1 MKANMDLKNK
11 NVLVTGAGGFI
22 GSQLVEA
29 LLEQGASVRAFVRY
43 NSRAD
48 NGLARSMPGWKP
60 EVSFEDGLEHTINR
74 VSSNMD
80 LYRTGT
86 YEV

>member
-11 NVLVTGAGGFI
+11 VVRKVGHPVEIVVDPDRLRPEKSEVLR
-22 GSQLVEA
+22 LV
-29 LLEQGASVRAFVRY
+29 S
-43 NSRAD
+43 D
-48 NGLARSMPGWKP
+48 NGLARSVPGWEP

-80 LYRTGT
+80 LYRTGS